1 MTLLIFH
8 FSFVSYSTCIHDLYI
23 ISHPFQISC
32 THVITYKCTCF
43 CFHLHFAYSTCT
55 HFNIHLP
62 PTCILHELITTC
74 KHHIIPIQKELFL
87 IIALGMRDTSLRATP
102 SAKLYAPFSL
112 QFHLHFTCTGTIR
125 LHTQLHTI
133 PPALFHPFTT
143 CTCTAHV
150 FIYHSISHAPNLNFT
165 HFQSNP
171 QKSKQYPFSRFE
183 PRG

>member
-102 SAKLYAPFSL
+102 SAKLYAPLFFAIPPTL
-112 QFHLHFTCTGTIR
+112 YMYRHYPPA
-125 LHTQLHTI
+125 HTVTYNSTSTI
-133 PPALFHPFTT
+133 PPIHYMHMH
-143 CTCTAHV
+143 CTC
-150 FIYHSISHAPNLNFT
+150 IYIPFHLSCT
-165 HFQSNP
+165 QS
-171 QKSKQYPFSRFE
+171 QLYPFPIKPTKIQTISILTF
-183 PRG
+183 